1 MTQPPSYP
9 ANGALSGK
17 AQKVKVDILN
27 REFAVACTPNE
38 KPALLEASKILDGR
52 IRKLRSQGAS
62 TSQFDQ
68 LLVVVALNLCHELQ
82 SRAPANENAAV
93 DGLNDTKIQQL
104 IDKIDHAL
112 SE

>member
-1 MTQPPSYP
+1 MSQPPLKP
-9 ANGALSGK
+9 ATAASGGQ

-38 KPALLEASKILDGR
+38 KPALLEAAKILDGR

-68 LLVVVALNLCHELQ
+68 LLVVVALNLCHELHQ
-82 SRAPANENAAV
+82 QTPTHTDNTAPTDA
-93 DGLNDTKIQQL
+93 GRIKQL

-112 SE
+112 SD